1 MGKGGEIF
9 VLDMGEPVR
18 IGDLAENL
26 IRLSGFEPG
35 KEIPIEVTGLR
46 PGERL
51 REKLI
56 TETEELIASEPEKIF
71 KVRNHS
77 FNHEAFRCDLEKLR
91 PLVATRAREGAVAH
105 LKNMAVRY

>member
-1 MGKGGEIF
+1 MGEGREIF
-9 VLDMGEPVR
+9 VLDMGEPVK
-18 IGDLAENL
+18 IGELSGNM

-35 KEIPIEVTGLR
+35 KQIPIEVTGLR

-51 REKLI
+51 REELI
-56 TETEELIASEPEKIF
+56 METEDLIASDHEKIF

-91 PLVATRAREGAVAH
+91 PFMATRDRERAIAY
-105 LKNMAVRY
+105 LKTMAVRY